1 MIQRFLHNLILKESR
16 IDVLASSCAMGA
28 FIAFSPFLGLHTLMA
43 FLFSWMFSLNCIVVL
58 AASNFINNPWTMIPV
73 YSSGYFVGE
82 WILSGWLGLD
92 TMALNPQWMSSLN
105 ESLYSIIGT
114 KGVSCWSFLI
124 GGNLLG
130 LVVAGMLYPVSK
142 RVFARLIQ
150 QKK

>member
-1 MIQRFLHNLILKESR
+1 
-16 IDVLASSCAMGA
+16 
-28 FIAFSPFLGLHTLMA
+28 
-43 FLFSWMFSLNCIVVL
+43 
-58 AASNFINNPWTMIPV
+58 MIPV